1 MHYPLLRD
9 LVSWQM
15 RYHQQLLE
23 RILRKLSRISIRKH
37 RKTSWRRKSLSV
49 KVNVSQ
55 RDVDGRCG
63 GYCYNRYQRGLS
75 GLQLGK
81 LGVQNERRI
90 VKLARSIVAIIKI
103 DIIIRTRRVL
113 PK

>member
-1 MHYPLLRD
+1 MRYPLLRN

-37 RKTSWRRKSLSV
+37 RKTGLRRKSRSV

-55 RDVDGRCG
+55 RDGGGRCG
-63 GYCYNRYQRGLS
+63 GYCYNHYQRGLS
-75 GLQLGK
+75 GLRLGK
-81 LGVQNERRI
+81 LGEQNERRR
-90 VKLARSIVAIIKI
+90 VKLARSIVVIKI
-103 DIIIRTRRVL
+103 GIIIRTRRVL
-113 PK
+113 PE